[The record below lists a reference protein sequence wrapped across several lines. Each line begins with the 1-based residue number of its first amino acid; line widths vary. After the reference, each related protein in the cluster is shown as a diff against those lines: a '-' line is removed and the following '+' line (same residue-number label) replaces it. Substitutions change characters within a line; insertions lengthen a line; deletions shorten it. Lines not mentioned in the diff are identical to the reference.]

1 MMNFQLLVISMSLI
15 VLSLVHVDASKR
27 QAGQCPSNISMCTL
41 VQCSNGGQCID
52 DKTSS
57 ACFTCQ
63 CAVGF
68 TGMVCET
75 SITAPNTCNPPCQ
88 NGGQCQQTATN
99 TSACVCTAEYTGAQC
114 ETILATHPC
123 VTSPTTCQNGG
134 TCSINGPDF
143 LCHCPTGWTGTNCQ
157 TQETTPTTC
166 DPNPCGAYGTCEQI
180 VLPAPTGLTIFCRCQ
195 ADWTGKFCDVSLS
208 GTTATMTT
216 ATMTTATMTT
226 ATTTSGQISSGCASN
241 PCLNG
246 GQCFNTGN
254 TFICLCRQ
262 QFSGPTCAVQSV
274 VTTPFPTTP
283 SSTNA
288 CLPNPCNN
296 GGSCYRYGN
305 SFVCVCTPQY
315 TGQICD
321 MVKTPTTPSVTTP
334 SSTMTCANQP
344 CLNGATCYNVGNSYF
359 CYCGTLSNF
368 SGKNCEVPKAPTAD
382 SICPLNC
389 SPGHCV
395 ATGDRRNPYACM
407 CEGVLTSSKCKSG

>member
-1 MMNFQLLVISMSLI
+1 MVDNVSRRLQILLLVFAQQNILVLNVRLYWVKSLFFYNAKQFKSS
-15 VLSLVHVDASKR
+15 VLS
-27 QAGQCPSNISMCTL
+27 
-41 VQCSNGGQCID
+41 
-52 DKTSS
+52 
-57 ACFTCQ
+57 
-63 CAVGF
+63 
-68 TGMVCET
+68 
-75 SITAPNTCNPPCQ
+75 
-88 NGGQCQQTATN
+88 
-99 TSACVCTAEYTGAQC
+99 
-114 ETILATHPC
+114 LATHPC

-157 TQETTPTTC
+157 TQESMLLFVQRKTKKIILFFKATPTTC

-226 ATTTSGQISSGCASN
+226 ATTTSGQSKINLCSYIHVKVYFLIVSSGCASN

-283 SSTNA
+283 SSKYIFHIIMKII
-288 CLPNPCNN
+288 L
-296 GGSCYRYGN
+296 Y
-305 SFVCVCTPQY
+305 
-315 TGQICD
+315 
-321 MVKTPTTPSVTTP
+321 
-334 SSTMTCANQP
+334 
-344 CLNGATCYNVGNSYF
+344 
-359 CYCGTLSNF
+359 
-368 SGKNCEVPKAPTAD
+368 
-382 SICPLNC
+382 
-389 SPGHCV
+389 
-395 ATGDRRNPYACM
+395 
-407 CEGVLTSSKCKSG
+407 